1 MNKIRELRKEKGLTL
16 KELSNELSTKEN
28 FTIAPD
34 TLGKYER
41 GEREPKL
48 ITWQSLAN
56 YFGVSVPYLQGI
68 SEYGKLTDYPST
80 IFGNDLSYSKEIQD
94 ELKRLYDEEGKKDDT
109 LEINDVY
116 KYMIGILLGNT
127 GEIVLHYLLL
137 RHDEWSDSYKEK
149 QLETVVAIYEF
160 IEKLKQ
166 YFYSINYTKSL
177 NGKDKEKQAD
187 MFLNKIIDF
196 CNEFKNPENSPLLE
210 DQKHLETLKEIERLK
225 KELSEK
231 HDKKWGLIYRIF
243 QINLLDQ
250 WFTQAILG
258 SSAFIVLLIFEK
270 HGKYRMLKTLRLV

>member
-16 KELSNELSTKEN
+16 KELSNELN
-28 FTIAPD
+28 ITIAPD

-48 ITWQSLAN
+48 ITWEKLAD

-68 SEYGKLTDYPST
+68 SKYRELTDYPSI
-80 IFGNDLSYSKEIQD
+80 IFGNGFSYSKEIQD
-94 ELKRLYDEEGKKDDT
+94 KLKSFYDEHEKQRDDK

-116 KYMIGILLGNT
+116 KYMIMSISGDVGDI
-127 GEIVLHYLLL
+127 IFDYLLI
-137 RHDEWSDSYKEK
+137 RHDEWSDNYEEK

-196 CNEFKNPENSPLLE
+196 CNEFKKPENSPLLE

-231 HDKKWGLIYRIF
+231 HDKKWGLIYRFF
-243 QINLLDQ
+243 QINL
-250 WFTQAILG
+250 
-258 SSAFIVLLIFEK
+258 
-270 HGKYRMLKTLRLV
+270 